1 MLEDYHLLNKAP
13 FASRLVKSL
22 IQGNEFKFD
31 NESKKLVKT
40 GQSAS
45 PGIGSEF
52 AERVADEINV
62 EDWVSGQPA
71 FVLVSVIEVLQLE
84 KSPKAEK
91 LKKAIKKLSL
101 SSDDKGA
108 KLLKILFRTCILN
121 VYIISS
127 ASNSSSS
134 LYSSSLN
141 SSALWSSKLLT
152 AHSSVFEFGF
162 D

>member
-1 MLEDYHLLNKAP
+1 MNLRN
-13 FASRLVKSL
+13 
-22 IQGNEFKFD
+22 
-31 NESKKLVKT
+31 VKT

-91 LKKAIKKLSL
+91 LKKAIRNYLCPAMTKEQNFK
-101 SSDDKGA
+101 
-108 KLLKILFRTCILN
+108 N
-121 VYIISS
+121 II
-127 ASNSSSS
+127 
-134 LYSSSLN
+134 
-141 SSALWSSKLLT
+141 
-152 AHSSVFEFGF
+152 
-162 D
+162 

>member
-71 FVLVSVIEVLQLE
+71 FCSCICYRSFAIGKIPKGRKVE
-84 KSPKAEK
+84 KSYKE
-91 LKKAIKKLSL
+91 
-101 SSDDKGA
+101 
-108 KLLKILFRTCILN
+108 
-121 VYIISS
+121 IIF
-127 ASNSSSS
+127 
-134 LYSSSLN
+134 
-141 SSALWSSKLLT
+141 
-152 AHSSVFEFGF
+152 VQR
-162 D
+162 

>member
-1 MLEDYHLLNKAP
+1 MDEESIVKLLQVNIAAQVITELILTSTNVEDVNKNLRPQLADIIFKTICGDVLEDYHLLNKAP

-91 LKKAIKKLSL
+91 LKSYKE
-101 SSDDKGA
+101 
-108 KLLKILFRTCILN
+108 
-121 VYIISS
+121 IIF
-127 ASNSSSS
+127 
-134 LYSSSLN
+134 
-141 SSALWSSKLLT
+141 
-152 AHSSVFEFGF
+152 VQR
-162 D
+162 